1 MGRYSPTVLP
11 NEQADFGAQLGDA
24 ASSLA
29 QGLEAR
35 RQKRRQETSDKE
47 AEEDRGRLHT
57 HQDEA
62 WATERES
69 AARQRILDAV
79 SLYNTGYRENAGP
92 TAGQG
97 DVAGA
102 IEAQRGN
109 RLLQGNGAP
118 PQAGQEPPPVQTG
131 ARGTGAGEW
140 GNMLQG
146 QNGVTGSMGRV
157 PTERARDGLPAQTD
171 YGNARYAAGD
181 PEDQG
186 ISTPLYPPD
195 GGTPVQTGARG
206 TLGGMNGSPVHPMT
220 QIGQKFYLPLPG
232 GAGYIDPEQTP
243 EARQQRAT
251 RANEDYEYGHKKEL
265 AGTEH
270 GYRTEEEG
278 GRYQHDVDLE
288 GVRGRNQLTQDRA
301 KFRHEDYQTGLETS
315 RAVEVARIR
324 ANAAGGNDGPTGP
337 KTLDARGRMVGRQIA
352 DRSKALNE
360 EGEDLSVE
368 AEPDSSN
375 YHRIASELDSL
386 RGVQDQVTSARGG
399 SPDAVR
405 SISRQMNT
413 QSYQQEVSA
422 LVSRRARLLAK
433 AAGNPEM
440 IARINEAYG
449 TDVNGIS
456 RKYGSA
462 LGDH

>member
-11 NEQADFGAQLGDA
+11 NQETDFGAQLGDA
-24 ASSLA
+24 ASTLA

-57 HQDEA
+57 HQDEEWSRA
-62 WATERES
+62 REQ
-69 AARQRILDAV
+69 AARQKILDAV

-102 IEAQRGN
+102 LEAQRGN
-109 RLLQGNGAP
+109 RVLQGNGVA
-118 PQAGQEPPPVQTG
+118 PQAGQGPPPVQTG

-146 QNGVTGSMGRV
+146 QSGVTGSMGRV
-157 PTERARDGLPAQTD
+157 PTEDARDGVQPSAD
-171 YGNARYAAGD
+171 YGDARYAAGD

-195 GGTPVQTGARG
+195 GSTPVQTGARG
-206 TLGGMNGSPVHPMT
+206 AMGSMNGAPHPMT

-243 EARQQRAT
+243 EARQQRVA
-251 RANEDYEYGHKKEL
+251 RENEDYEYGHRREL

-288 GVRGRNQLTQDRA
+288 GMRGRNQLTQDRA
-301 KFRHEDYQTGLETS
+301 KYRHEDHQTGLETD
-315 RAVEVARIR
+315 RAVQVARIR
-324 ANAAGGNDGPTGP
+324 AGGTSGNDGPTGP
-337 KTLDARGRMVGRQIA
+337 KTLDARGRMIGRQIS
-352 DRSKALNE
+352 DRSRALNE
-360 EGEDLSVE
+360 EGEELSYQ
-368 AEPDSSN
+368 ADPDSSN

-399 SPDAVR
+399 SPNAVR
-405 SISRQMNT
+405 QISRQMNT
-413 QSYQQEVSA
+413 QSYQQEVDA
-422 LVSRRARLLAK
+422 LASRRARLLAK

-440 IARINEAYG
+440 IARINQAYG

-456 RKYGSA
+456 RKYGSV